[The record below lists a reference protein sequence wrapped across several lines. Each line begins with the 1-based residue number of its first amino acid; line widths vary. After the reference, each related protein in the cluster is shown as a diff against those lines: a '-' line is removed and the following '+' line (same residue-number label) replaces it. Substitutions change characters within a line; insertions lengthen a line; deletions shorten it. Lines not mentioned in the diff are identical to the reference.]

1 MSRVRPSLKLL
12 AFASTLTLGLAGATL
27 PLRAQGADN
36 VLRGF
41 EPTGDWILKLDGQE
55 VPKARVFDS
64 QRAQAILILAPAL
77 PSPVLVD
84 RSDRGVSVLDLMK
97 VAERPDGSVD
107 LLADAVLEPAGSYEI
122 RNKTEAHFQVAGR
135 AAALVA
141 RPWKLGPQTNAAL
154 LENPGYQWRAKR
166 YEPDTAAIARL
177 RGEKRDVRVLTF
189 FGSWCPHCKEHVPYL
204 LKIEQ
209 RLAGSKVRFDYYG
222 LPTAMSTEPEAAKWK
237 VDGVPTA
244 ILLVGGKEVGRIPT
258 RSWANP
264 ELALDLILNAP
275 AM

>member
-1 MSRVRPSLKLL
+1 MSRIRPSRLVL
-12 AFASTLTLGLAGATL
+12 ALAALLAGAAPAL
-27 PLRAQGADN
+27 QAQGADN

-41 EPTGDWILKLDGQE
+41 EPTGDWTLKLDGQE
-55 VPKARVFDS
+55 VAKARIYDS
-64 QRAQAILILAPAL
+64 QRAQAILILTSEL

-84 RSDRGVSVLDLMK
+84 RAGRDVSVLDLMK
-97 VAERPDGSVD
+97 VAERPDGAID
-107 LLADAVLEPAGSYEI
+107 LLADAVLEPAGGYEI
-122 RNKTEAHFQVAGR
+122 RNKTEAHFRVAGR
-135 AAALVA
+135 AAALVP
-141 RPWKLGPQTNAAL
+141 RPWKLGPQTHASL

-166 YEPDTAAIARL
+166 YEPDAAAISRL

-209 RLAGSKVRFDYYG
+209 KLAGSRIRFDYYG
-222 LPTAMSTEPEAAKWK
+222 LPTTMSTEPEAAKWK

-264 ELALDLILNAP
+264 ELALDLLLNP
-275 AM
+275 PTPR